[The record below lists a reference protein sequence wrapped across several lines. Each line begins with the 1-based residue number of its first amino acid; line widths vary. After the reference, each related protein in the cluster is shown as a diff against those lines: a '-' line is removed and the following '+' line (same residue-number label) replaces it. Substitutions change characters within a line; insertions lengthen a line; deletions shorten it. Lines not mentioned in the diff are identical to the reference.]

1 MTPGSVPSTQMKV
14 SAASASA
21 KPIGNPP
28 NSVMKKPT
36 SISVPDDGTEA
47 GARKSHAR

>member
-1 MTPGSVPSTQMKV
+1 MKV

-28 NSVMKKPT
+28 NSVMKKPA
-36 SISVPDDGTEA
+36 SIRLPDDGTLS
-47 GARKSHAR
+47 GARPSQAR